1 MSSKFMKVKRIVVS
15 AITCVLLVS
24 QLIGCAAMSST
35 EMMNF
40 LDSGSDVEITMAA
53 PAYSESVVQVPQ
65 QEYVWQQLD
74 QLETYNEGF
83 RPGFDKLFNIN
94 IVTENGVHGKSGCMF
109 INEAGERDGNTTFSD
124 SLRNKPFMTKYM
136 ADSAVTSKISELASG
151 IYADVNEGSSH
162 SVYAGLNAY
171 FNLFNEVK
179 DKDIYFN
186 ANQSL
191 TREDFY
197 SFVYRVNNGVS
208 ELQEDAEFNQQ
219 VGTSGGSNIF
229 ASQVDEYAWL
239 NVDNNGLRPGNYK
252 SSITRAE
259 AVYMLMNYYFKD
271 NVQSINVKDISLADA
286 KDGGDMLTTGREKL
300 QITDKETK
308 EVITADG
315 WQLGVLA
322 KMQQGNKGYVHTDIY
337 KALGVA
343 NGFGIIGSETDW
355 NGPLTKSDAIDM
367 IVKIHQV
374 LNIKEG
380 YLTTAEYGTMVGNDV
395 IDREELEGIVDEQ
408 VVEEENTIEDEETVE
423 ENTSTESLSE
433 QTQNKNDKPVEN
445 KQPPKQETKQQPK
458 QETKQQPKQETKQQP
473 KQETK
478 QQPKQETKQQPKQET
493 KQQPKQETKQPPKQ
507 EDSTGPLTD
516 WGSFTLPGLPKMDP
530 GAAGDGAAR
539 LP

>member
-1 MSSKFMKVKRIVVS
+1 MSSKFMKVKRIVLS
-15 AITCVLLVS
+15 AITCVLIVS

-53 PAYSESVVQVPQ
+53 PAYSESVVQVQ
-65 QEYVWQQLD
+65 QQDYIWQQLD
-74 QLETYNEGF
+74 QLETYNDGF

-94 IVTENGVHGKSGCMF
+94 IVTENGVHGKSGCMY
-109 INEAGERDGNTTFSD
+109 INIAGERDGNTTFSD
-124 SLRNKPFMTKYM
+124 SLRNKAFMTKYM
-136 ADSAVTSKISELASG
+136 ADSAVTSKISELASS

-239 NVDNNGLRPGNYK
+239 NVDNKGLRPGNYK

-271 NVQSINVKDISLADA
+271 DVQSINVKDISLADA

-395 IDREELEGIVDEQ
+395 IDSEELEGIVDEQ
-408 VVEEENTIEDEETVE
+408 VVEEENTIEDAETVE
-423 ENTSTESLSE
+423 ENTSSESLSE

-445 KQPPKQETKQQPK
+445 KQPPKQETKQP
-458 QETKQQPKQETKQQP
+458 
-473 KQETK
+473 
-478 QQPKQETKQQPKQET
+478 
-493 KQQPKQETKQPPKQ
+493 PKQETKQPPKQ
-507 EDSTGPLTD
+507 ETPPVEKPDDNNQNS
-516 WGSFTLPGLPKMDP
+516 
-530 GAAGDGAAR
+530 DGADPTVGR
-539 LP
+539 PGSENFIPVPEELRNFQKNFNWHN

>member
-1 MSSKFMKVKRIVVS
+1 
-15 AITCVLLVS
+15 
-24 QLIGCAAMSST
+24 
-35 EMMNF
+35 
-40 LDSGSDVEITMAA
+40 
-53 PAYSESVVQVPQ
+53 
-65 QEYVWQQLD
+65 
-74 QLETYNEGF
+74 
-83 RPGFDKLFNIN
+83 
-94 IVTENGVHGKSGCMF
+94 
-109 INEAGERDGNTTFSD
+109 
-124 SLRNKPFMTKYM
+124 MTKYM
-136 ADSAVTSKISELASG
+136 ADSAVTSKISELASS

-208 ELQEDAEFNQQ
+208 ELQEDEEFNQQ

-239 NVDNNGLRPGNYK
+239 NVDNKGLRPGNYK

-271 NVQSINVKDISLADA
+271 DVQSINVKDISLADA

-395 IDREELEGIVDEQ
+395 IDSEELEGIVDEQ
-408 VVEEENTIEDEETVE
+408 VVEEENTIEDAETVE
-423 ENTSTESLSE
+423 ENTSSESLSE

-445 KQPPKQETKQQPK
+445 KQQPK
-458 QETKQQPKQETKQQP
+458 QETKQQPKQEP
-473 KQETK
+473 
-478 QQPKQETKQQPKQET
+478 

-507 EDSTGPLTD
+507 ETKQP
-516 WGSFTLPGLPKMDP
+516 PKQETSNHQTRDK
-530 GAAGDGAAR
+530 AYT
-539 LP
+539 

>member
-1 MSSKFMKVKRIVVS
+1 MSSKFMKVKRIVLS
-15 AITCVLLVS
+15 AITCVLIVS

-53 PAYSESVVQVPQ
+53 PAYSESVVQVQ
-65 QEYVWQQLD
+65 QQDYVWQQLD

-83 RPGFDKLFNIN
+83 RTGFDKLFNIN

-124 SLRNKPFMTKYM
+124 SLRNKAFMTKYM
-136 ADSAVTSKISELASG
+136 ADSAVTSKISELASS

-179 DKDIYFN
+179 DQDIYFN

-239 NVDNNGLRPGNYK
+239 NVDNKGLRPGNYK

-271 NVQSINVKDISLADA
+271 DVQSINVKDISLADA

-380 YLTTAEYGTMVGNDV
+380 YLTTEEYGTMVGNDV
-395 IDREELEGIVDEQ
+395 IDSEELEGIVDKH
-408 VVEEENTIEDEETVE
+408 
-423 ENTSTESLSE
+423 L
-433 QTQNKNDKPVEN
+433 
-445 KQPPKQETKQQPK
+445 
-458 QETKQQPKQETKQQP
+458 
-473 KQETK
+473 
-478 QQPKQETKQQPKQET
+478 
-493 KQQPKQETKQPPKQ
+493 
-507 EDSTGPLTD
+507 
-516 WGSFTLPGLPKMDP
+516 KM
-530 GAAGDGAAR
+530 
-539 LP
+539 